1 MCTPWKV
8 TQIKKE
14 DKKASLSFSL
24 HIGYAIYMYVANE
37 GIFILGGGGCWWVWL
52 VEVNVVVL
60 VEVPMEEKLDKGIVE
75 TT

>member
-1 MCTPWKV
+1 MYTPWKV

-14 DKKASLSFSL
+14 DKKPFLSFSL
-24 HIGYAIYMYVANE
+24 HIGYAMYMYVANE

-60 VEVPMEEKLDKGIVE
+60 VEVPKEEKLDKDIVE